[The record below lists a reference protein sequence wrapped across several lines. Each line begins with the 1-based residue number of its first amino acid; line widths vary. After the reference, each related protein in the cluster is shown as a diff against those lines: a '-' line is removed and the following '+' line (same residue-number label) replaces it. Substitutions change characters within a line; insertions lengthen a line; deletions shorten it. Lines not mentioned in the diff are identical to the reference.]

1 MDTALYSL
9 QKNYKI
15 EKEIGSG
22 GMGVV
27 YLATDKRLDRQVAIK
42 VLKLSTGN
50 NESGVSSDE
59 VIERFQREAKAVAK
73 LSHPNIINIH
83 DIGSDDGIYYMVM
96 EFVDG
101 YSISELIELRV
112 SEPEKSLLTME
123 TSVNIGI
130 QICSALD
137 IAHESGIIHRDIKPA
152 NIIYSKK
159 NMAKLMD
166 FGIAQLNKQE
176 KESLKLT
183 QAGSVLGSIMY
194 ISPEQLNDASKVDS
208 RTDIYSFGM
217 SLYEMLTGHLPF
229 MAENLSNIIMK
240 IIGNDPPVPSSFD
253 YRIPKSLDNIILKSL
268 AKNPDMRYQ
277 TAGDMKKDLERVYY
291 EMINAYSLQRP
302 EQSTLVI
309 EDGINKNTMFDGF
322 SKSDTML
329 MSNSST
335 IMSIPDDLSFHN
347 LNQPILPKAT
357 IINETLINSL
367 EKDWSWL
374 RHILLN
380 WKRVSIEGQSVP
392 EILERI
398 VNNKTYSTTNGVIS
412 INNHTYIFWYEG
424 FIVGGVN
431 ITDNKV
437 NDKFFYDMPKT
448 IQNVEFSFTPE
459 NSSDAPIIL
468 ASMFNYENPFHINLD
483 SSTMDLLALIDNFSS
498 EFSPFSGFV
507 KCYTE
512 SNIFYYGYS
521 YGKNIFVCMADPDDD
536 SIAPEIYSDIK
547 TLVTNHRTLLNTYS
561 IKPEIFGTSLH
572 SLLKLMTLNLKYRS
586 YSKSE
591 LTHVVDL
598 GSEEIPNYLLKEVKQ
613 NLYLDLDLN
622 QNSKIKLLDK
632 DIDLSKVVNES
643 VYYKFIYWMI
653 NDYIYQ
659 INSTS
664 NTQTLK
670 PIYSSISA
678 IENVKFFEKI
688 VTEDKKEYEFSI
700 IAYGKPKG
708 EHAKRMLFIVNVG
721 NGSLNDVERFV
732 EDVTQ
737 VKKKLGK
744 LGDISAAI
752 YLSQGEFSN
761 DSLKLFSEITIEPK
775 KSFLSLD
782 ASSKYKGF
790 IKLGYGK
797 GFHLNFIEYD
807 LDSGFR
813 VISPLL

>member
-1 MDTALYSL
+1 MDAALYSL
-9 QKNYKI
+9 EKNYKI

-50 NESGVSSDE
+50 NESGVSESE

-83 DIGSDDGIYYMVM
+83 DIGSDDGVYYMVM

-101 YSISELIELRV
+101 DSISELIEKRALN
-112 SEPEKSLLTME
+112 LE
-123 TSVNIGI
+123 TSIDIAI

-137 IAHESGIIHRDIKPA
+137 VAHESGIIHRDIKPA

-159 NMAKLMD
+159 KMAKLMD

-194 ISPEQLNDASKVDS
+194 ISPEQLNDASRVDS

-217 SLYEMLTGHLPF
+217 SLYEMLTGNLPF
-229 MAENLSNIIMK
+229 MAENLSTIIMK
-240 IIGNDPPVPSSFD
+240 ILSNDPAPPSSHD
-253 YRIPKSLDNIILKSL
+253 YIIPVSLDNIILKSL
-268 AKNPDMRYQ
+268 AKNPDLRYQ
-277 TAGDMKKDLERVYY
+277 TAGEMKKDLERVYY
-291 EMINAYSLQRP
+291 EIKSLDLSSRP
-302 EQSTLVI
+302 EQKTLVT
-309 EDGINKNTMFDGF
+309 ETGMNNNRMFGNM
-322 SKSDTML
+322 SKSDTIL

-335 IMSIPDDLSFHN
+335 IISKPGDINSVDLG
-347 LNQPILPKAT
+347 QAILPKSTA
-357 IINETLINSL
+357 INETLINSL
-367 EKDWSWL
+367 EKDWTLL
-374 RHILLN
+374 RHILFS
-380 WKRVSIEGQSVP
+380 WKRVSIEGESIP
-392 EILERI
+392 DILERI

-412 INNHTYIFWYEG
+412 INNDTYIFWYEG

-431 ITDNKV
+431 ISNNTV
-437 NDKFFYDMPKT
+437 NEKFFYDMPKS

-459 NSSDAPIIL
+459 NCSDAPIIL

-483 SSTMDLLALIDNFSS
+483 SSTMDLVPFIDNFSS

-536 SIAPEIYSDIK
+536 SIPQETYNDIRK
-547 TLVTNHRTLLNTYS
+547 LVINHRVLLNTYS
-561 IKPEIFGTSLH
+561 LKPEIFGTSLH
-572 SLLKLMTLNLKYRS
+572 SVLKMMTLNLKYHS
-586 YSKSE
+586 YSKGE
-591 LTHVVDL
+591 LSHIIDL
-598 GSEEIPNYLLKEVKQ
+598 GADEIPNYLLKEVKQ
-613 NLYLDLDLN
+613 NIYLELDLN
-622 QNSKIKLLDK
+622 QSSKIKLLDK
-632 DIDLSKVVNES
+632 DIDLNKVVNDS
-643 VYYKFIYWMI
+643 VYYKFIDWMI

-659 INSTS
+659 INTTN
-664 NTQTLK
+664 NTQSLK
-670 PIYSSISA
+670 LLYNAISA

-688 VTEDKKEYEFSI
+688 VTEDKREYEFSI

-708 EHAKRMLFIVNVG
+708 EHSKRILFVVKVG
-721 NGSLNDVERFV
+721 NGSDKDI
-732 EDVTQ
+732 EDFIDSATQ
-737 VKKKLGK
+737 VKKKLARV
-744 LGDISAAI
+744 GDLSAAI
-752 YLSQGEFSN
+752 YLLQGEYN
-761 DSLKLFSEITIEPK
+761 KDAIKLFSENTIEPK
-775 KSFLSLD
+775 KTFLSLD

-797 GFHLNFIEYD
+797 GFHLNFIEYNYEK
-807 LDSGFR
+807 GFS
-813 VISPLL
+813 VIAPGL